1 VRTVGA
7 SNGLADTSSKD
18 IPPFP
23 RRKTSR
29 ANPVQCC
36 STRQKKTIPWTIF
49 FPRKGGGK
57 PRYRGFRFLRTCGA
71 AGGVFCWLGFPN
83 HPRCFF
89 QIFLFF
95 RPPRLQVDIF
105 VDFSWAMVLLV
116 AFWFFFGPPIFSLT
130 VWFSCLFQ
138 VSCSFY
144 FPDLRRRTS
153 KFHPVFARNFLLNC
167 FSYDFYPFFLIFPW
181 PVASSTNVTCEV
193 VFADQPIYFGRAA
206 QVKKNHTRFVPA
218 MFTLVPMFVTF
229 FQKIWKSDN
238 FPIFFWDRTRFTSR
252 FVGLRTPCFPSFLR
266 SDVYH

>member
-1 VRTVGA
+1 MKIYFPCVRGEDRRRFKW
-7 SNGLADTSSKD
+7 GGRHKLKGHPLF
-18 IPPFP
+18 PPEG
-23 RRKTSR
+23 
-29 ANPVQCC
+29 NPP
-36 STRQKKTIPWTIF
+36 K
-49 FPRKGGGK
+49 KGGGK

-153 KFHPVFARNFLLNC
+153 KFHPFFARNFLLNC
-167 FSYDFYPFFLIFPW
+167 FSYDFYPFFLIFP
-181 PVASSTNVTCEV
+181 
-193 VFADQPIYFGRAA
+193 
-206 QVKKNHTRFVPA
+206 
-218 MFTLVPMFVTF
+218 
-229 FQKIWKSDN
+229 
-238 FPIFFWDRTRFTSR
+238 
-252 FVGLRTPCFPSFLR
+252 
-266 SDVYH
+266 